1 MKGLMVTYASVTG
14 LELANRKSLTISKT
28 TLSFSPYYVFDYE
41 LHTARL
47 DRARKYHEIKDE
59 GTSIVDA
66 RNGKIIKEE
75 NVLISKSHFWDFFS
89 KMSQKLP
96 DTEEV
101 LNDMGEI
108 QVIRESLVTNIKPE
122 FRYKT
127 LRTLNYNL
135 EVFEAKVP
143 IKAAKSMI
151 VAEIIEDNTQDISY
165 KMKFADGR
173 IEDREMTIIPKPVE
187 IRISKASLI
196 HIPKWVVIFKAKE
209 FIYVRRILAASNTK
223 LMDELEY
230 CPKHFSVESLGR
242 QKT

>member
-1 MKGLMVTYASVTG
+1 
-14 LELANRKSLTISKT
+14 
-28 TLSFSPYYVFDYE
+28 
-41 LHTARL
+41 
-47 DRARKYHEIKDE
+47 
-59 GTSIVDA
+59 
-66 RNGKIIKEE
+66 
-75 NVLISKSHFWDFFS
+75 
-89 KMSQKLP
+89 MSQKLP

-101 LNDMGEI
+101 LNDMEEI
-108 QVIRESLVTNIKPE
+108 QVIRDLTNIEPE

-127 LRTLNYNL
+127 PRTLNYNL
-135 EVFEAKVP
+135 EVLEAKVP

-173 IEDREMTIIPKPVE
+173 REDREMTIIPKPVE

-230 CPKHFSVESLGR
+230 CPKHFSRWKVWEGKRPNYAICNVCGGAYCEDHISKVNDVYLCEEHLVHPGR
-242 QKT
+242 